1 MKNSNKIL
9 KNIMVFLGMEIKLE
23 QMKLADGMTVIEA
36 DSFEPDM
43 EVFIVAEDEQK
54 IPLPVNQ
61 EGKPYELEDGRLL
74 NVVVEGIIESV
85 MDAPAQEE
93 EEAEVEVPV
102 EAEAELAQAQPK
114 VITESTVK
122 EYKFSQEEMDAKDSK
137 IAELEAKIL
146 ELTKVEEEVELSE
159 MPKPIMFNPEN
170 SNPVELVNLTENAPK
185 GRRDSILE
193 SIYNSK

>member
-36 DSFEPDM
+36 DAFEPDM
-43 EVFIVAEDEQK
+43 EVFIVAEDDQK

-61 EGKPYELEDGRLL
+61 EGSPYELEDGRLL

-85 MDAPAQEE
+85 MDAPAQE
-93 EEAEVEVPV
+93 AEVPV
-102 EAEAELAQAQPK
+102 EAEAEPTQAQPK

-146 ELTKVEEEVELSE
+146 ELTKVDEEVELSE
-159 MPKPIMFNPEN
+159 TPKPIMFNPEN
-170 SNPVELVNLTENAPK
+170 SNPIEVVELAGKAPK

-193 SIYNSK
+193 SVYNSK